1 MIEGQHYVS
10 GTIGGGS
17 VLEGLGTGIANVFT
31 GDLDYARDIE
41 FQNAAFNFNAAE
53 AQKQRDFEERMSN
66 TAYQRSVADLQAAG
80 LNPALA
86 YQQGGASTPTG
97 SSARQSASRGGSSS
111 SGLVGLVSA
120 VIKALSAAQV
130 SGANA
135 AAQLAVQ
142 ESRNSAYLEASAAR
156 NRAMLDATSMR
167 GSDGFM
173 RDQGWRDWYEY
184 HQNYKGRH

>member
-1 MIEGQHYVS
+1 MIEGNHYTS
-10 GTIGGGS
+10 GTINGGS

-66 TAYQRSVADLQAAG
+66 TAYQRSVADLRAAG

-86 YQQGGASTPTG
+86 YQQGGSSTPAG
-97 SSARQSASRGGSSS
+97 SSARQGASRGSSSS

-120 VIKALSAAQV
+120 VVKALSAAQV
-130 SGANA
+130 SGTNA
-135 AAQLAVQ
+135 AAQLAIQ
-142 ESRNSAYLEASAAR
+142 ESKNSALAERQQRWQDFYSR
-156 NRAMLDATSMR
+156 S
-167 GSDGFM
+167 
-173 RDQGWRDWYEY
+173 
-184 HQNYKGRH
+184 YK